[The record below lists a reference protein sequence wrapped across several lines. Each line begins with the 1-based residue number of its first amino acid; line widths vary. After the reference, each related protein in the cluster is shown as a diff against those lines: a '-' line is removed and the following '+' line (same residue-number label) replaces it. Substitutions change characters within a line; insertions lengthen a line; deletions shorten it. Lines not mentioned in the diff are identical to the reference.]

1 MAGDRSLTIV
11 HCVRAP
17 VGGVLRHIADLARE
31 QHHAGHR
38 VGLVC
43 DSLTGGAYEEQQLAA
58 LSPFLALGIH
68 RFPMKRSISPS
79 DLVAA
84 WRAYRHLAPM
94 NPDVVHGHGAKG
106 GVFGRLVG
114 TVLRFAGHPVARLY
128 CPHGGS
134 LHYDAKTLKGRI
146 FFAVERLFERVTDGL
161 VFVSRYEAAQYAA
174 KVGTPRVPARV
185 IYNGLAEQEFVPVD
199 AASDARDF
207 LFIGTVRDLKGP
219 DVFLRALA
227 RLRTIAPHAPTA
239 HVVGDGEDKPAMEAL
254 AASLGLDEG
263 AVSFHPSMPARKA
276 FAMATCVVVPSRAES
291 MPYIV
296 LEAIGAGKPILA
308 SAVGGIPEI
317 LGSEPDLM
325 VPPGDADA
333 LADAM
338 ATTMQDP
345 DCALDRAL
353 MRASRVKA
361 AFSSSVMARDIGRF
375 YHDLLGDTGR
385 RDETLATGARRA
397 AE

>member
-1 MAGDRSLTIV
+1 MGERSLTIV

-17 VGGVLRHIADLARE
+17 VGGVLRHITDLARE
-31 QHHAGHR
+31 QHQAGHR
-38 VGLVC
+38 VGLIC
-43 DSLTGGAYEEQQLAA
+43 DSLTGGAFEERQLAA

-68 RFPMKRSISPS
+68 RFPMKRNISPM
-79 DLVAA
+79 DLVSA

-94 NPDVVHGHGAKG
+94 HPDVVHGHGAKG

-114 TVLRFAGHPVARLY
+114 TVLRLAGHPIARLY

-134 LHYDAKTLKGRI
+134 LHYDAKSLKGRV

-161 VFVSRYEAAQYAA
+161 VFVSRYEAEQYAS
-174 KVGTPRVPARV
+174 KVGMPRVPVRV
-185 IYNGLAEQEFVPVD
+185 IYNGLAEQEFVPVE
-199 AASDARDF
+199 AAANARDF

-227 RLRTIAPHAPTA
+227 RLRTIAPHAPSA
-239 HVVGDGEDKPAMEAL
+239 HMVGDGEDKPAMETL

-263 AVSFHPSMPARKA
+263 AVAFHPSMPARDA
-276 FAMATCVVVPSRAES
+276 FAMAKCVVVPSRAES

-317 LGSEPDLM
+317 LGTEPDLM

-338 ATTMQDP
+338 AMILRDP
-345 DCALDRAL
+345 DRALDRAL
-353 MRASRVKA
+353 MRANRIKP
-361 AFSSSVMARDIGRF
+361 AFSSAAMAREIGRF
-375 YHDLLGDTGR
+375 YGDLLGDTGQ
-385 RDETLATGARRA
+385 RDRTPTTQTRRA